1 MAKYN
6 GSKLE
11 CSEERINALM
21 VEYDRCIMSCS
32 VVRRHEIFKKI
43 VNSPCNRFWVS
54 GFRAAVVMA
63 GIMRGDD
70 LSGMRP
76 LKREMFHEIYRRVL
90 ELQKRHPDYSLYRLA
105 CLAVLQPAP
114 KFYMSPSSA
123 KIMFYKAKKEWY
135 RRKGL
140 LRKYSH

>member
-43 VNSPCNRFWVS
+43 VNSPCSRFWVS

-70 LSGMRP
+70 
-76 LKREMFHEIYRRVL
+76 RRVL